1 MYCWAAGTGIH
12 DNGSSFVL
20 NSIMNLSKMEMTF
33 RVLIEDF
40 TVIQL
45 LETLC
50 SQERATGFC
59 PELV

>member
-1 MYCWAAGTGIH
+1 
-12 DNGSSFVL
+12 
-20 NSIMNLSKMEMTF
+20 MEMTF

-50 SQERATGFC
+50 SQEHATGCC
-59 PELV
+59 PELIESKTHV